1 ISTQESNPKKLWSMI
16 TGRKLREVQDIA
28 LHELP
33 HRRQHVG
40 IHNQLVFIND
50 SKATNLTALKFALNK
65 MSSPYVLILCGDPS
79 KEQYDS
85 YKIIGP
91 TKVYIFGKHAE
102 EISKKIFHPDKI
114 LLCNQGLS
122 SVMNLIFKDVYHC
135 QTNILFS
142 PGHPSGQ
149 DYKNFEERG
158 DHFIKLALGSND

>member
-1 ISTQESNPKKLWSMI
+1 MIS
-16 TGRKLREVQDIA
+16 GRQLDEVQDIV
-28 LHELP
+28 LKELP
-33 HRRQHVG
+33 HRCQHVLTKDK
-40 IHNQLVFIND
+40 LVFIND

-114 LLCNQGLS
+114 LLC
-122 SVMNLIFKDVYHC
+122 
-135 QTNILFS
+135 
-142 PGHPSGQ
+142 
-149 DYKNFEERG
+149 
-158 DHFIKLALGSND
+158 